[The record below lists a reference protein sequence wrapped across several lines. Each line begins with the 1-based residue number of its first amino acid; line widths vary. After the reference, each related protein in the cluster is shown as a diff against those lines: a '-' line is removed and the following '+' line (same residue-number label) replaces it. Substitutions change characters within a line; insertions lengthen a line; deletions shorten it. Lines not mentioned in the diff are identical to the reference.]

1 MTPIELPFSL
11 PGFEIDEVQ
20 EHPDHLEIFAH
31 SVTAEAICP
40 TCQHG
45 SRRVHSY
52 YRRQPTDLPVSDRRV
67 RLVLT
72 VRRFR
77 CQNEQCPKR
86 TFAER
91 WPDLLVVHAQRT
103 RRLDLALEAVAF
115 ALGGQAGQRLALK
128 LRMPVSGDTLLRL
141 IRRTCLLA
149 PDAPVVIGVDDW
161 AKRRGRTYGTLVV
174 DLERHQAIDLLNDR
188 TAETLADWLQRHPT
202 VEIIA
207 RDCSG
212 EYTRGSDLGA
222 PQAQQVA
229 DRWHLLVNLRE
240 AFERLL
246 DRLRPELRASQ
257 PVTTSDRP
265 GILVVRKRHR
275 SHTETIAREGRH
287 LRRRELHEKVHRLH
301 QAGYT
306 ICGIARRLKLSR
318 TTVYRYLSIRDLSEP
333 VTRHRKPSQLD
344 SYTDYLAQRW
354 LAGCRNASQLWRE
367 IQPQGY
373 TGSRRQV
380 AQWAYER
387 RENPAHTT
395 PAKYLMQ
402 SPQAS
407 DQLRTISTAAGVAAL
422 PAARRLVWLF
432 LKHSDQLEP
441 DELKLR
447 DQLLN
452 HPILQQAKKLA
463 QDFQHYLQL
472 RQPSAFDTWLIAC
485 ETAGIPE
492 FANLAAGMR
501 KTYSAVQAAFT
512 SQHSNGQTEGQVN
525 RLKLLKRQMYGRA
538 NLDLLRLRFLH
549 PT

>member
-1 MTPIELPFSL
+1 MTPIEPPFSL
-11 PGFEIDEVQ
+11 PGFEIDEVRK
-20 EHPDHLEIFAH
+20 HSDLIEIFAH
-31 SVTAEAICP
+31 STMTEATCP
-40 TCQHG
+40 TCQCH
-45 SRRVHSY
+45 SHRIHSY
-52 YRRQPTDLPVSDRRV
+52 YQRQPADLPVSDQRV

-77 CQNEQCPKR
+77 CQNERCPKR
-86 TFAER
+86 TFVER
-91 WPDLLVVHAQRT
+91 WPDVLRFHAQRT
-103 RRLDLALEAVAF
+103 TRLDLALEAIAF

-128 LRMPVSGDTLLRL
+128 LHMPICGDTLLRL
-141 IRRTCLLA
+141 IRRTRLSA
-149 PDAPVVIGVDDW
+149 FDAPLVIGVDDW

-174 DLERHQAIDLLNDR
+174 DLERHQAIDLLKDR
-188 TAETLADWLQRHPT
+188 TAETLADWLQRHPS

-207 RDCSG
+207 RDRSG
-212 EYTRGSDLGA
+212 EYTRGSDMGA

-246 DRLRPELRASQ
+246 ERLRPELRASL
-257 PVTTSDRP
+257 PVTAPHRP
-265 GILVVRKRHR
+265 EIPVVRKRHR
-275 SHTETIAREGRH
+275 SQTETVAREGRH

-301 QAGYT
+301 QAGDT

-344 SYTDYLAQRW
+344 SFIDYLAQRW
-354 LAGCRNASQLWRE
+354 QAGCRNASQLWRE

-387 RENPAHTT
+387 REAPAHTT

-407 DQLRTISTAAGVAAL
+407 DQLRTISLAADVTAL

-432 LKHSDQLEP
+432 LKHSDQLEA

-447 DQLLN
+447 DQLLS
-452 HPILQQAKKLA
+452 HPVLQQAKKLA
-463 QDFQHYLQL
+463 QDFQRYLQL
-472 RQPSAFDTWLIAC
+472 RQPAAFDTWLIAC

-525 RLKLLKRQMYGRA
+525 RLTLLKRQMYGRA
-538 NLDLLRLRFLH
+538 NLDLLRLRFLY